1 MKRKHL
7 IIGFAAA
14 AIVSVAVA
22 GAHLTREERKNK
34 PVQIAQAAQK
44 AEARRVYCYNGVKAD
59 TVDKWAPLYRGWVCI
74 PSRVN

>member
-1 MKRKHL
+1 MTRKHL

-22 GAHLTREERKNK
+22 GAPLTREDRKSK
-34 PVQIAQAAQK
+34 PVQIAQAGQK
-44 AEARRVYCYNGVKAD
+44 AEARRVYCYNGLKAD

-74 PSRVN
+74 PSHLN

>member
-1 MKRKHL
+1 MTRKHL
-7 IIGFAAA
+7 IIGFTAA

-22 GAHLTREERKNK
+22 GAPLTREDRKSK
-34 PVQIAQAAQK
+34 PVQIAQAGQK
-44 AEARRVYCYNGVKAD
+44 PHPGGIYCYSGLKAD